1 MTEKF
6 CDSPAERE
14 AYLKKY
20 PGIAPSNVFV
30 RSGYSGTSYAE
41 YLNYEL
47 KQRGW
52 GRMDLVRKL
61 EELGTPIPYPTVVAY
76 SKGDTNPRLDNVLSI
91 AAAFDFSMSEPLYAS
106 LNRSWRESPRAER
119 NGQKS
124 VRLMPDW
131 IAPGMNLTA
140 DEVGHAVNRRVDSLR
155 KSRQQIVQG
164 ATVNTLSSYVN
175 WLIQKDMAEAVKS
188 GVISWREPV
197 SEPENKYEYIG
208 DLKDQI
214 AELRKQ
220 VAQLKNEVK
229 KN

>member
-14 AYLKKY
+14 AYLKEH
-20 PGIAPSNVFV
+20 PDAVPSEVFV
-30 RSGYSGTSYAE
+30 RSRYTGTKYAK
-41 YLNYEL
+41 YLDYEL
-47 KQRGW
+47 GRRSW
-52 GRMDLVRKL
+52 GCMDLKRQLDKQ
-61 EELGTPIPYPTVVAY
+61 GTPIPYSTVLTYA
-76 SKGDTNPRLDNVLSI
+76 KGETNPRLDNVINI
-91 AAAFDFSMSEPLYAS
+91 AAAFDFSMSEPLYAA
-106 LNRSWRESPRAER
+106 LNESWRESTRAER

-140 DEVGHAVNRRVDSLR
+140 DEVGHAINRRIDGLR
-155 KSRQQIVQG
+155 RSRQPIVKG
-164 ATVNTLSSYVN
+164 VTVNTLSSYVN

-188 GVISWREPV
+188 GAVSWKDPV
-197 SEPENKYEYIG
+197 SEPENKYEEIG
-208 DLKDQI
+208 YLKDQI

-220 VAQLKNEVK
+220 VAQLRYEAK